1 MHPLPPLHDPDL
13 SAKGPQQS
21 RDPERSRAE
30 QTHAFKPSINGSR
43 QCLSLP
49 PSQPSPNPTKTPL
62 NLSEKLLNLTRKWH
76 VCTLFDALLLL
87 LILRTRARAMLL
99 SRLISPFRPH
109 SATRPAAI
117 ACAGLATIF
126 LAGCGTG
133 ISPEMNTSGANS
145 FAAATGN
152 WKFSTGST
160 ALAGSL
166 TISGSAVTGTLH
178 PLAAACA
185 ASPDLLQVAGTIDAS
200 GLLTMTSTKLT
211 SGRLSISGTLAADR
225 HSLTNPS
232 ITLTGGACATPA
244 DRPGS
249 LVAHAVSAASAQ
261 QYQPLTGNYTG
272 SFVDSSGTALAVSAT
287 LSQPTTPD
295 ANGVYHLTG
304 TATFPNTP
312 CLTTPVITD
321 STVTGDT
328 IQATYTD
335 SQTGGTVVATGT
347 FSSDA
352 QTLTIS
358 SWTLSGCDID
368 TGTGTLTR
376 KPSN

>member
-1 MHPLPPLHDPDL
+1 
-13 SAKGPQQS
+13 
-21 RDPERSRAE
+21 
-30 QTHAFKPSINGSR
+30 
-43 QCLSLP
+43 
-49 PSQPSPNPTKTPL
+49 
-62 NLSEKLLNLTRKWH
+62 
-76 VCTLFDALLLL
+76 
-87 LILRTRARAMLL
+87 MLL
-99 SRLISPFRPH
+99 SRFASAARPH
-109 SATRPAAI
+109 AVRLAAM
-117 ACAGLATIF
+117 AFAGLVAGL

-133 ISPEMNTSGANS
+133 NSPAMSALPADA
-145 FAAATGN
+145 FADATGN
-152 WKFSTGST
+152 WQFTTGAATPLST
-160 ALAGSL
+160 LAGSL
-166 TISGSAVTGTLH
+166 SVSGATVTGVLH
-178 PLAAACA
+178 PVAATCA
-185 ASPDLLQVAGTIDAS
+185 ASADLLQVAGTIDAS
-200 GLLTMTSTKLT
+200 GLLTMTSTDLAG
-211 SGRLSISGTLAADR
+211 GRLSISGTLAADR

-232 ITLTGGACATPA
+232 ITITGGACATPA

-249 LVAHAVSAASAQ
+249 LVAHAASAASAQ

-376 KPSN
+376 KPGN